1 MKRVH
6 ILLVVLLVV
15 SCIMI
20 SCGTS
25 ASTSTGPAAS
35 NPSVAVSSTLTAP
48 VSTGA
53 TTAIS
58 PAQTESTPKYGGTLR
73 ILTGPVAAGFGWPA
87 DIGGQGVGANQF
99 CFETLLRC
107 DNTGKIIPWLA
118 ESYKVA
124 DDLKSITFNL
134 RKGIK
139 FHDGSDFNADAVK
152 WNLENYIA
160 AHIQLSWTS
169 VDKIDDYTVRVNFK
183 AWDNTLPA
191 SFGDAS
197 NEAYMI
203 SKASFDKNGKDW
215 VKQNP
220 VGTGAFKFV
229 SFTLDSSLKYVK
241 NPDYWKKD
249 DKGNQLPYLDGVEYI
264 FASNT
269 LTQNSVMQT
278 GEADMLL
285 FNVSKQITDLSS
297 MGLTVRVNIDAN
309 IALVPDSANADSPWS
324 KKEVREAVEY
334 AIDREAIAKAFGFGY
349 FQAPYQIPT
358 RSSTAYNPDFI
369 LGRKY
374 DVNRS
379 KQLLAQA
386 GYENGFETTFISA
399 PWVDKDIAIALQAY
413 LDKVGIK
420 VTLDY
425 PQVGKWISYM
435 GQGTWHNAA
444 LVSNMPMIDSTYA
457 GGLQF
462 AVNSLGQSWSRTPEL
477 KQAYQTVFTTP
488 TLDSKNIS
496 AVTDMITK
504 DCFIIPIIE
513 SGEARA
519 EVSYV
524 VAGFSER
531 AAPHMWNTESAWL
544 NK

>member
-1 MKRVH
+1 MKKGL

-15 SCIMI
+15 SCIMM

-53 TTAIS
+53 TTTAS
-58 PAQTESTPKYGGTLR
+58 TAQTESTPKYGGTLR
-73 ILTGPVAAGFGWPA
+73 IVSMPISQGIGWPA
-87 DIGGQGVGANQF
+87 TFSAAFSATQY

-124 DDLKSITFNL
+124 DDLKSITLTL

-152 WNLENYIA
+152 WNLENYIVA
-160 AHIQLSWTS
+160 NIEPLWAS
-169 VDKIDDYTVRVNFK
+169 VDKIYDYTVRVNFK

-191 SFGDAS
+191 TFGDAS
-197 NEAYMI
+197 AEAYII

-215 VKQNP
+215 VNQNP
-220 VGTGAFKFV
+220 VGTGPFKFV

-269 LTQNSVMQT
+269 LTQNSMMQN
-278 GEADMLL
+278 GEADMIIL
-285 FNVSKQITDLSS
+285 NISKQLTDLSS
-297 MGLTVRVNIDAN
+297 MGLNINTSIDAN
-309 IALVPDSANADSPWS
+309 IAMVPDSANADSPWS

-334 AIDREAIAKAFGFGY
+334 AIDREGLAKAFGYGY
-349 FQAPYQIPT
+349 LQPLYQVPS
-358 RSSTAYNPDFI
+358 RGSAAYNPDFS

-386 GYENGFETTFISA
+386 GYENGFETTLITH
-399 PWVDKDIAIALQAY
+399 PGIDKDVAVALQAY
-413 LDKVGIK
+413 LDKVGVK

-425 PQVGKWISYM
+425 PQIGKWVSYM
-435 GQGTWHNAA
+435 GPGTWHNAA
-444 LVSNMPMIDSTYA
+444 LVSNLPMIDSSYA

-462 AVNSLGQSWSRTPEL
+462 AVNVLGQSWSRTPEL
-477 KQAYQTVFTTP
+477 KQAYQDAFSTP
-488 TLDSKNIS
+488 ALDTKNIS

-504 DCFIIPIIE
+504 DCLMIPVLE
-513 SGEARA
+513 SGSAMA
-519 EVSYV
+519 DKSYV
-524 VAGFSER
+524 VADYNER
-531 AAPHMWNTESAWL
+531 AAPNIWNTESAWL